1 MDLDILAN
9 TSAICPGPSL
19 RVVRGWMF
27 DKSSRFRKYEEFII
41 VAYVR
46 WLGTIRGQ
54 RAKSL
59 KIFKLKVLHNLIC
72 KERSKVLCSKTA
84 EIQRG
89 SIRRIWKPVQPPK
102 PPYLE
107 QTLPSN
113 VSMIRHGECALVY
126 CTFEKYKQ
134 YGVCDPMVPEFGVL
148 WSSNSGIQSWLFVV
162 LNG

>member
-1 MDLDILAN
+1 
-9 TSAICPGPSL
+9 
-19 RVVRGWMF
+19 MF

-59 KIFKLKVLHNLIC
+59 KIFKLMMLHNLIC

-89 SIRRIWKPVQPPK
+89 IYTA
-102 PPYLE
+102 YLE
-107 QTLPSN
+107 ACSTAKTA
-113 VSMIRHGECALVY
+113 IFRADIA
-126 CTFEKYKQ
+126 KQ
-134 YGVCDPMVPEFGVL
+134 RFDDSTWRVRTSVL
-148 WSSNSGIQSWLFVV
+148 YLREV
-162 LNG
+162 